1 MILERRVE
9 AGGQSWEMISS
20 YEDIKSATVL
30 VSFDTACHILS
41 LRCSIFFSLA
51 GLSQQFIHEAYEYT

>member
-9 AGGQSWEMISS
+9 EGGQSWEVISS
-20 YEDIKSATVL
+20 DEDIKSVM

-41 LRCSIFFSLA
+41 LRCFIFFSLA